1 VLGSVAEEVI
11 RKAPCPVLAAK
22 FPAAGEGNAQIRR
35 ILHPTDFSVRSETAL
50 HLASWLA
57 REYKAPLTVLHVVE
71 RPAVVFGEAI
81 VDVSSEIDAATA
93 KRRLAEMKPTV
104 PVHQFKTELREG
116 DPGTQVLEAA
126 KADHSDL
133 IVIAT
138 HGRTGFG
145 RLLMGSVAE
154 HVLRNA
160 PCALLSVKT
169 PLPAT

>member
-1 VLGSVAEEVI
+1 M
-11 RKAPCPVLAAK
+11 
-22 FPAAGEGNAQIRR
+22 
-35 ILHPTDFSVRSETAL
+35 RSETAL